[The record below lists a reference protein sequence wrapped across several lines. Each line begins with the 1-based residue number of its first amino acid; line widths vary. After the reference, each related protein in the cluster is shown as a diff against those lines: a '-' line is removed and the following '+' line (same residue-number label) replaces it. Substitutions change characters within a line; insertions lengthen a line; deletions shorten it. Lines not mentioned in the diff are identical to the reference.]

1 MKREVIEVQLTP
13 QERQLILRYGYPF
26 ERIEQAL
33 LACSKSKIEV
43 VPLDAFEFKQL
54 IGDLS
59 ISINDMRRGRLQ
71 EELFDL
77 CDRLE
82 YAERTGD
89 GMLFED

>member
-26 ERIEQAL
+26 DRIEQAL
-33 LACSKSKIEV
+33 LACSKSQIEV